1 MPPQLKKLLIE
12 IGPLI
17 AFFIANWKAG
27 IYWATGIF
35 MVATALALALSWLTA
50 RRIPLMLLIGA
61 GFVAVFGGL
70 TLYFQDST
78 FIKIKVTLINALF
91 GAALLGGL
99 LAGQLFLKTVM
110 GEGLK
115 MTDEGW
121 RKLTVRTGGFFFAL
135 ALLNELIWRTQPEN
149 FWINFKVFGIL
160 PLTFAFFLAQMPLM
174 MRHAIEDKP

>member
-17 AFFIANWKAG
+17 AFFITNWKAG

-78 FIKIKVTLINALF
+78 FIKIKVTLIMRGHTHYCPSTNITQNIITYKNFNFLTSERVGNGEA
-91 GAALLGGL
+91 GAD
-99 LAGQLFLKTVM
+99 T
-110 GEGLK
+110 
-115 MTDEGW
+115 
-121 RKLTVRTGGFFFAL
+121 
-135 ALLNELIWRTQPEN
+135 
-149 FWINFKVFGIL
+149 
-160 PLTFAFFLAQMPLM
+160 
-174 MRHAIEDKP
+174 